1 MFVREIG
8 SSAAMAVAAS
18 LQRGLQGTLLHKT
31 FQIVYRPDI
40 LLPTCLQPR
49 ARRCGYSAEHHI
61 SAPFEAQVGKQRTA
75 MTLLTAH
82 CQPPEPGTSNI
93 GRGVQ
98 QQVVL
103 CILEVIASLA
113 AEKQVQ
119 DASRCKQCIRRRY
132 WSKEGSRKRAT
143 RPSQDILA
151 IES

>member
-1 MFVREIG
+1 MVVRSRDWKFCSDG
-8 SSAAMAVAAS
+8 SCCKLAKRPARHTLAQNIPNS
-18 LQRGLQGTLLHKT
+18 LSS
-31 FQIVYRPDI
+31 
-40 LLPTCLQPR
+40 
-49 ARRCGYSAEHHI
+49 GYTP
-61 SAPFEAQVGKQRTA
+61 APFEAQVGKQRTA